1 MAAAA
6 TSIWA
11 PKHPRWFRA
20 TFLVCALSLLL
31 YIGLAWWA
39 PWQPGRLWGLVFGS
53 VAAALF
59 VNAALY
65 PLRRRLQARPLGTV
79 QRWLQLHIYGSVVA
93 LVLVLAHM
101 GFRWPAGAMG
111 WWLFALT
118 VWTTATG
125 VLGVILQKWLPPRMA
140 RNLRIEVIY
149 ERVPEMVERLRG
161 EADTVMTESGSAL
174 RRVYEEAVK
183 PLLAAPRLRWASLF
197 DLRGVRA
204 RLIEPLTRLESYV
217 EDADRDRLRSLLA
230 ITNDKLDL
238 DVHASL
244 QRALRVWL
252 LAHVPPAMLL
262 IGLLVVHVAAV
273 VYL

>member
-1 MAAAA
+1 MAVAA
-6 TSIWA
+6 TSIWT

-20 TFLVCALSLLL
+20 SVAVCAVALLG

-39 PWQPGRLWGLVFGS
+39 PWQPGRLGGLIFGS
-53 VAAALF
+53 LAAALF

-111 WWLFALT
+111 WWLFGLT

-125 VLGVILQKWLPPRMA
+125 VLGVVLQKWLPTRLS
-140 RNLRIEVIY
+140 RNLRVEVIY
-149 ERVPEMVERLRG
+149 ERVPDLIERLRG
-161 EADTVMTESGSAL
+161 EAAALMTESGDAL
-174 RRVYEEAVK
+174 RRVFEQEVQ
-183 PLLAAPRLRWASLF
+183 PLLAGPQLRWSSVW
-197 DLRGVRA
+197 DLRGDRA
-204 RLIEPLTRLESYV
+204 RLIEPLTRIETFVEES
-217 EDADRDRLRSLLA
+217 DRDRLRSLTV
-230 ITNDKLDL
+230 IVNDKLDL

-244 QRALRVWL
+244 QRALRLWL
-252 LAHVPPAMLL
+252 SIHVPPAMLL
-262 IGLLVVHVAAV
+262 IGLLVVHVIAV